1 MDLSRV
7 IIGPV
12 VTEKA
17 ERLKAGTT
25 SKSGGGSH
33 TYTLRV
39 APWATKIDVKNA
51 LKLFYDVEAG
61 SVRMITTQGKT
72 RLISAG
78 QAMEKRH
85 AFKKAL
91 VTLAAKSKALD
102 VSAFHVISS

>member
-17 ERLKAGTT
+17 ERLKAGLGKGTT
-25 SKSGGGSH
+25 H

-39 APWATKIDVKNA
+39 APWATKVDIKTALRMFYEVDVSKVRIIHTQSKVRD
-51 LKLFYDVEAG
+51 LGAG
-61 SVRMITTQGKT
+61 KM
-72 RLISAG
+72 
-78 QAMEKRH
+78 MEKRH

-91 VTLAAKSKALD
+91 VTLTPKSKALD
-102 VSAFHVISS
+102 ISAFQTISS

>member
-17 ERLKAGTT
+17 ERLKAGAAT
-25 SKSGGGSH
+25 SKSGSSH

-51 LKLFYDVEAG
+51 LKLFYDVETS
-61 SVRMITTQGKT
+61 SVRMIRTQGKT
-72 RLISAG
+72 RLIGAG
-78 QAMEKRH
+78 QAMEKRSS
-85 AFKKAL
+85 FKKAL
-91 VTLAAKSKALD
+91 VTLAARSKPLD
-102 VSAFHVISS
+102 VSAFQVISS